1 MKHRIISMFTMFA
14 GFAVILTLTLNM
26 INGKFWLADFRVY
39 YCAARQFIAGG
50 QVYLVS
56 FNEGSGFFKYSPA
69 ILYFFLPCTIF
80 SYKIASVIHFLI
92 LGISYWYA
100 FIVIRNLLKKY
111 IYTMPLRKEQLL
123 LPLAFLCIAIHFARE
138 MYLGNINIVMLLFCC
153 LAISDYFDGREYRGS
168 LFLGLAI
175 LTKPYFL
182 ILLLPLLLR
191 KQWKSLSGLAVVLLA
206 GFLVPFVYPG
216 PGKAMVLFSEWF
228 QAISLH
234 DKGYIDF
241 NSLDY
246 LARHYLFPSLPWY
259 SGYVILLAACGLVAW
274 MILANLKREK
284 AEAGDGGQVPRNI
297 LFEWFLLLALLPSL
311 IKTDWV
317 VYLLSAPLI
326 TFMIYFISGS
336 KRYMLIPLMVLLLFF
351 FSANSHDLLGREL
364 SMRLLEM
371 GVMGLSNIILI
382 LLAFGM
388 FQTGSRTE
396 KIS

>member
-1 MKHRIISMFTMFA
+1 MKHRIISMFTLFA

-56 FNEGSGFFKYSPA
+56 FNEGSGFFKYSPV
-69 ILYFFLPCTIF
+69 ILNFFLPCTIF

-175 LTKPYFL
+175 LPDPVTPPAAEETMEIIVRPGCGIACRFPGSFR
-182 ILLLPLLLR
+182 LPGAR
-191 KQWKSLSGLAVVLLA
+191 QSNGPFFRMVSG
-206 GFLVPFVYPG
+206 
-216 PGKAMVLFSEWF
+216 
-228 QAISLH
+228 H
-234 DKGYIDF
+234 
-241 NSLDY
+241 
-246 LARHYLFPSLPWY
+246 
-259 SGYVILLAACGLVAW
+259 
-274 MILANLKREK
+274 
-284 AEAGDGGQVPRNI
+284 
-297 LFEWFLLLALLPSL
+297 
-311 IKTDWV
+311 
-317 VYLLSAPLI
+317 
-326 TFMIYFISGS
+326 
-336 KRYMLIPLMVLLLFF
+336 FF
-351 FSANSHDLLGREL
+351 TRQ
-364 SMRLLEM
+364 RLYR
-371 GVMGLSNIILI
+371 
-382 LLAFGM
+382 F
-388 FQTGSRTE
+388 
-396 KIS
+396 

>member
-1 MKHRIISMFTMFA
+1 
-14 GFAVILTLTLNM
+14 
-26 INGKFWLADFRVY
+26 
-39 YCAARQFIAGG
+39 
-50 QVYLVS
+50 
-56 FNEGSGFFKYSPA
+56 
-69 ILYFFLPCTIF
+69 
-80 SYKIASVIHFLI
+80 
-92 LGISYWYA
+92 
-100 FIVIRNLLKKY
+100 
-111 IYTMPLRKEQLL
+111 
-123 LPLAFLCIAIHFARE
+123 
-138 MYLGNINIVMLLFCC
+138 
-153 LAISDYFDGREYRGS
+153 
-168 LFLGLAI
+168 
-175 LTKPYFL
+175 
-182 ILLLPLLLR
+182 
-191 KQWKSLSGLAVVLLA
+191 VVLLA

-284 AEAGDGGQVPRNI
+284 AEADEGGQVPRNI